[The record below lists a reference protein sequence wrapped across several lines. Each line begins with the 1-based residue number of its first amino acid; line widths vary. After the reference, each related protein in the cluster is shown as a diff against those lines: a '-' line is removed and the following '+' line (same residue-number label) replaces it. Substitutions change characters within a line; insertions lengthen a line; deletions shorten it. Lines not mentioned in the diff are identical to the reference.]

1 LIGGFRNG
9 LKMGDVYKL
18 HVLDSGKKFE
28 WELLEVQGKTLL
40 PPRSSLSASV
50 MIEEN
55 GNEKL
60 FIFGGA
66 GDNSVRYNDIW
77 TFSNN

>member
-1 LIGGFRNG
+1 
-9 LKMGDVYKL
+9 MV
-18 HVLDSGKKFE
+18 
-28 WELLEVQGKTLL
+28 
-40 PPRSSLSASV
+40 
-50 MIEEN
+50 EEN

-77 TFSNN
+77 IFSSNQWTELKPQNYDSSEVPQERGGH

>member
-1 LIGGFRNG
+1 
-9 LKMGDVYKL
+9 MV
-18 HVLDSGKKFE
+18 
-28 WELLEVQGKTLL
+28 
-40 PPRSSLSASV
+40 
-50 MIEEN
+50 EEN

-77 TFSNN
+77 IFSSNQWTELKP